1 MAEEQSKKKDSSR
14 PDDVNPEKKKTMES
28 DDVKNEA
35 SETDNA
41 AQDKDP
47 AQDAKKDGQKAEESG
62 EKKKSASHSS
72 DKKGDKKKEKGSAKA
87 DKKKEEAPDPRDEQI
102 AELKDRALRQRAEFE
117 NFRKRTEKEKSQM
130 YDMGAR
136 AILEKF
142 LPVVDSFERGLAN
155 APEDDAFA
163 SGMQAIYKQMTK
175 ALEDAGVTAI
185 EAVGQEFDPEYH
197 NAVMH
202 VDDDSYGENEVV
214 EELQR
219 GYLYHDEVVRHSM
232 VKVAN

>member
-1 MAEEQSKKKDSSR
+1 
-14 PDDVNPEKKKTMES
+14 
-28 DDVKNEA
+28 
-35 SETDNA
+35 
-41 AQDKDP
+41 
-47 AQDAKKDGQKAEESG
+47 
-62 EKKKSASHSS
+62 
-72 DKKGDKKKEKGSAKA
+72 
-87 DKKKEEAPDPRDEQI
+87 
-102 AELKDRALRQRAEFE
+102 
-117 NFRKRTEKEKSQM
+117 M